1 MKKNMVCIL
10 CPNGCEMMVEMNDV
24 GDVKIIGA
32 QCLRGRKYAT
42 DELLQPTRTLT
53 TSVQV
58 LHGRL
63 PLVSVRT
70 SAPIP
75 KEQLQEAMAVLKK
88 IKVTAP
94 IICSQVLFEN
104 FLGLGVNVITTKD
117 VRAE

>member
-1 MKKNMVCIL
+1 MTCIL
-10 CPNGCEMMVEMNDV
+10 CPNGCEMMVEMKDT
-24 GDVKIIGA
+24 GDLKIIGA
-32 QCLRGRKYAT
+32 QCLRGRKYAA
-42 DELLQPTRTLT
+42 DERLQPTRTLT

-75 KEQLQEAMAVLKK
+75 KEQLQAAMAVLKEV
-88 IKVTAP
+88 KVTAP

-104 FLGLGVNVITTKD
+104 FLGLGVTVITTKD
-117 VRAE
+117 VYAE